1 MGNYKDLKYSFPTS
15 AITSG
20 TFADARIAASN
31 VNQHATTFDDNQIIN
46 DLSTL
51 GLRVHTQENLSGSNT
66 NSSSF
71 DVFQDATKITSLT
84 NTLRNDSE
92 FISAASTSQVEATY
106 PGGGASA
113 SSSAGGSYAASTAFA
128 NNSSQFATANGT
140 NDTDTWYLSMDF
152 GSGNEKIITSY
163 SLDVGGTFGN
173 GSPLGWTFRGA
184 DNAGLGTGAA
194 VKDTVANNS
203 GGSNPYSKTFLD
215 STTAKRFWGLNVVLS
230 GSNNYI
236 YVTELNLFETVTS
249 VNATGSFEGTAITAG
264 SSTNKMGA
272 VITYQDN
279 AGTNT
284 LNTDIVLQLSADNG
298 SNFATATLTA
308 LPDFSTGIKMAK
320 VNDLSV
326 TAGTQLKY
334 KVNFANQTNSK
345 NARIRG
351 VSLQY

>member
-1 MGNYKDLKYSFPTS
+1 VFPTS

-31 VNQHATTFDDNQIIN
+31 VNQHATSFDDNQIIN

-51 GLRVHTQENLSGSNT
+51 GLRVHTQENLVGTNT

-84 NTLRNDSE
+84 NATRNSSE
-92 FISAASTSQVEATY
+92 YVSSTTSAQAEISYASGSAVASSTA
-106 PGGGASA
+106 GGGY
-113 SSSAGGSYAASTAFA
+113 GAATAFA
-128 NNSSQFATANGT
+128 NNSSQFATAGGT
-140 NDTDTWYLSMDF
+140 NDTDAWHLGFDF
-152 GSGNEKIITSY
+152 GGGNEKIITGY

-173 GSPLGWTFRGA
+173 GSPLGWTFQGF
-184 DNAGLGTGAA
+184 DDSNMSSGGVIL
-194 VKDTVANNS
+194 DTVSNNS
-203 GGSNPYSKTFLD
+203 GGSNPYSFENLN
-215 STTAKRFWGLNVVLS
+215 STTIKRTWGIKVTLS

-236 YVTELNLFETVTS
+236 YVTELNLFHTVAT

-284 LNTDIVLQLSADNG
+284 LNTDVVLKLSADNG
-298 SNFATATLTA
+298 SNYSTATLTA
-308 LPDFSTGIKMAK
+308 LPDFATGIKMAK

-334 KVNFANQTNSK
+334 KVEFANQASGSK
-345 NARIRG
+345 EARIRG

>member
-1 MGNYKDLKYSFPTS
+1 MSLIKVKGSS
-15 AITSG
+15 VSG
-20 TFADARIAASN
+20 LTASDN
-31 VNQHATTFDDNQIIN
+31 KTVNDI
-46 DLSTL
+46 STL
-51 GLRVHTQENLSGSNT
+51 GLRVHSQENLVGTNT

-71 DVFQDATKITSLT
+71 DVFQDASKITSLT
-84 NTLRNDSE
+84 NCARDDSE
-92 FISAASTSQVEATY
+92 FISAVSSAQQEATY

-128 NNSSQFATANGT
+128 NNSSQFATASGT

-152 GSGNEKIITSY
+152 GSGNEKVITSY

-184 DNAGLGTGAA
+184 DNAGLGSGAS
-194 VKDTVANNS
+194 VKDTVSNNN

-215 STTAKRFWGLNVVLS
+215 STTQKRFWGLNVVLS

-236 YVTELNLFETVTS
+236 YVTELNLFETVNV
-249 VNATGSFEGTAITAG
+249 VNATGSFQGTAITAPST
-264 SSTNKMGA
+264 SSMGA

-298 SNFATATLTA
+298 SNFTTATLEA
-308 LPDFSTGIKMAK
+308 LPDFASGIKCAK
-320 VNDLSV
+320 VNGLSV

-334 KVNFANQTNSK
+334 KINFANQTNSK